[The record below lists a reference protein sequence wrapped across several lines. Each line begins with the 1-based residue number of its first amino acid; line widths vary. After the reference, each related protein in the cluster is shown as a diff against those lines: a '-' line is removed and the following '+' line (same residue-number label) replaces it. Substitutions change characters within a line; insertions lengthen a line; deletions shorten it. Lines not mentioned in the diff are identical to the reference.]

1 MVLKLDA
8 SGDQRAQAVQSF
20 QKAAGEEIRVLDQNG
35 QITVSLPQENYHGG
49 NHGSTTDRDRD
60 AVDVVNRALTRVEKE
75 AHKQGLDE
83 KLEVVNYFTSKSKPS
98 GAAAEGPVTSN
109 VTLDL
114 RVAVDENPKDIIARL
129 NGVIGSDFQLKPLM
143 GPEEMDAKVRRLNSN
158 SPLFQ
163 AAEQS
168 IHNVYGETTPVL
180 FGNTTA
186 SNDTRFLMDIN
197 PQSEA
202 LTFVP
207 VLYTNHGAHG
217 PDEAVTVKSLQQG
230 VDWVVDL
237 IQRVK

>member
-1 MVLKLDA
+1 MDL
-8 SGDQRAQAVQSF
+8 
-20 QKAAGEEIRVLDQNG
+20 
-35 QITVSLPQENYHGG
+35 
-49 NHGSTTDRDRD
+49 
-60 AVDVVNRALTRVEKE
+60 VNRALSKVEKE
-75 AHKQGLDE
+75 AEKEGLGE
-83 KLEVVNYFTSKSKPS
+83 KLELVDYYTSKSKPGS
-98 GAAAEGPVTSN
+98 SPAPQGPVTSK

-114 RVAVDENPKDIIARL
+114 RVAVDENPKDIIAKL
-129 NGVIGSDFQLKPLM
+129 NSLIGSEFELKPLM
-143 GPEEMDAKVRRLNSN
+143 GPEELDAKVRRLNSN
-158 SPLFQ
+158 SPLFV

-168 IHNVYGETTPVL
+168 IHSVYGEKTPVL

-186 SNDTRFLMDIN
+186 SNDTRFLMELN

-237 IQRVK
+237 IQRV